1 MKKLAYIIIILIALA
16 LVPSG
21 ALAGSFTVFGVTV
34 TAPDSYKSCTPAN
47 DIVFSNV
54 APNTVEYEFFRY
66 DAATNL
72 MVPLATGS
80 LTADG
85 SVPFPYPSSF
95 VGPMTFSVTV
105 KVVRPTGTW
114 LKGQAQ
120 WTVTCEPP
128 PVINVT
134 KTADPT
140 QVMEPGGVVAFTV
153 VVENQS
159 NPLDPVTITSLVDDI
174 HGDLNGEGTC
184 SVPQT
189 IQPGDSYTCVFAA
202 TVTGDVGYSETDT
215 VTASGTDDE
224 GTPVSDSDDATVT
237 VIEPPPVINVTKTA
251 NPITVTEPGGEVTFT
266 VVVEN
271 QSNPLDP
278 VTITSLVDD
287 IHGDLNGQGT
297 CSVPQTIQ
305 PGDSYTCTFTATV
318 SGNIGYSETDTVTA
332 SGTDDEGTPVSDSDD
347 ATVTVIGRYKYYI
360 PLLYNGG
367 EELPCG
373 SVGSFGATI
382 GFEDWPITSTSDFDY
397 NDWITD
403 IGGILD
409 FTAPPSCGLVRLDL
423 TFTPQARG
431 AVYNHTF
438 HMRFTANTFASNG
451 TATLTIFDQNGA
463 VLNTSVTAF
472 DASVDNDFT
481 IFSQTSDVFPVI
493 ANTREGSTVYE
504 PGRTAHLTIVF
515 DTLSPFAV
523 PPNSLSSPHGDNLF
537 FDPYLYVIDTGDT
550 VHRGDLRLLAVPV
563 ATYLWPEER
572 RRIDTVYSGV
582 QYVPGTP
589 PMLNF
594 EADWWELPHNNCV
607 FGDGVVCSL
616 PFIPGLK

>member
-134 KTADPT
+134 KTA
-140 QVMEPGGVVAFTV
+140 
-153 VVENQS
+153 
-159 NPLDPVTITSLVDDI
+159 
-174 HGDLNGEGTC
+174 
-184 SVPQT
+184 
-189 IQPGDSYTCVFAA
+189 
-202 TVTGDVGYSETDT
+202 
-215 VTASGTDDE
+215 
-224 GTPVSDSDDATVT
+224 
-237 VIEPPPVINVTKTA
+237 

-332 SGTDDEGTPVSDSDD
+332 TGTDDEGTPVSDSDD